1 MKRYATISQFSDNKL
16 VDYYYSEKFNNP
28 FIVDDS
34 VFVPMAEAVKQLS
47 KTSEI
52 TEQQIR
58 ENYDFPDGKD
68 TGMEIP
74 ITRQH
79 GIADIT
85 EISSAIMEKTEKLVE
100 AEQKAK
106 KRAKAQSDFEAKVNA
121 INNVQVSSSE
131 PTPSNG
137 SAS

>member
-1 MKRYATISQFSDNKL
+1 MKRYSTICQFSDNKL
-16 VDYYYSEKFNNP
+16 TDYDYSEKFYNP

-34 VFVPMAEAVKQLS
+34 VFVPMAEALKQLS

-58 ENYDFPDGKD
+58 ENYDFPNGHD

-74 ITRQH
+74 ITRKH

-85 EISSAIMEKTEKLVE
+85 EISSAIMEKTEKIVE

-121 INNVQVSSSE
+121 LNNAPVSSSE
-131 PTPSNG
+131 PAPTNG